1 MPQITVSEISMGVAL
16 GKLHVGNGV
25 GKGFGD
31 FASHPYSAVSAATD
45 YASQHTAVS
54 GDAYAA
60 YHARQARAYKMIIA
74 GSIFVLLVIVL
85 VLVWLLI
92 KKSAGKKVR
101 HGMGASSAPGGAMQS
116 GQAPAPQPPS
126 ESYDMKDKEIDRKD
140 KEIERKE
147 MEIERKE
154 RDLER
159 ERDKRQKISSRFEA
173 ERRDFERKLDGTK
186 NELKKLVEEREKLR
200 KELEAQQLKHDA
212 ELRLTREE
220 YEAKA
225 LAVRKRFEEQLSE
238 FETSQKQFWPEVFRE
253 ARSLDAFCECVKE
266 SFAEGSNSAA
276 SLYAELVN
284 MGSRLGD
291 MQAFVNRISPLGKAL
306 YAWIYDAG
314 RTGDG
319 FDSLLAQWLTEKVSS
334 VDLKVVAVQPGEAYN
349 NSIHDCANLNGNSVS
364 KVLSFLIL
372 GKSNRTELKAIV
384 EVG

>member
-16 GKLHVGNGV
+16 GKLHVGNGA
-25 GKGFGD
+25 GKGFRD
-31 FASHPYSAVSAATD
+31 FASHPYSAVSATTD
-45 YASQHTAVS
+45 YSSHTTAVS
-54 GDAYAA
+54 SDAYAA

-74 GSIFVLLVIVL
+74 GSIFVLLVVVVVL
-85 VLVWLLI
+85 AWLLI
-92 KKSAGKKVR
+92 KKSAGKKAR
-101 HGMGASSAPGGAMQS
+101 RGTGASSGLGGAMQD
-116 GQAPAPQPPS
+116 GQAAPQAPS
-126 ESYDMKDKEIDRKD
+126 ESYDLKDKEIDRKD

-159 ERDKRQKISSRFEA
+159 ERDKRQKISSKFEA

-186 NELKKLVEEREKLR
+186 NELNKLMEDREKLR

-306 YAWIYDAG
+306 YAWIYDTG